1 MYWPINVTSSGVPID
16 AQKPRLGVIF
26 FSVVLTSLVVIV
38 FNTNFFVSDSQY
50 KTLTWKFLI
59 TLNIKNNGFVIHVNS
74 LYISIN

>member
-1 MYWPINVTSSGVPID
+1 MSQVVAFQLTHKNPGWE
-16 AQKPRLGVIF
+16 LF

-50 KTLTWKFLI
+50 KTLTWKFHI